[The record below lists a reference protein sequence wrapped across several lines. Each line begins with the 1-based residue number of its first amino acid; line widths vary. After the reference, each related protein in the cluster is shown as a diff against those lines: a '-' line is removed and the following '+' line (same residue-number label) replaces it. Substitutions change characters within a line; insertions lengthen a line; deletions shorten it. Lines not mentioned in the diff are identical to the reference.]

1 MANYERERVPVFF
14 AGEKVGTAT
23 MDTMGTVS
31 MVVNS
36 PILAKRFEFGVT
48 EHIQLVPKNKEK

>member
-1 MANYERERVPVFF
+1 VANFERERVPVFF

-23 MDTMGTVS
+23 MDNMGTVS

-36 PILAKRFEFGVT
+36 PILAKRFELGIT